1 VTARFGSTELPP
13 TQERCLRRAVRLQW
27 LTIAFLISATVL
39 VYVVLGNSQAMKAAW
54 IEDLLSFAP
63 PLAFLVAVRV
73 SKRRPDPRHP
83 YGLHR
88 SIGVAHLVAAVA
100 LVAVGGYLVADSG
113 LKLLTAEHP
122 PIGVV
127 ELFGTPVWLGWLMIA
142 AMAYTAVP
150 PVILGR
156 MKMALAE
163 DLHDKV
169 LYADA
174 KMNKA
179 DWLTAVAAIVGILG
193 IGFGLWWADAVAAL
207 AISGSILHDGVRN
220 VRGAVRG
227 LMDARATTYDDAHP
241 HPLVDRIDD
250 LVAGLPWVERARSRV
265 RDEGH
270 VFHVEVFAVPHPGTS
285 PTVDELQ
292 QARRAID
299 ELDCKLRDVVVVPV
313 HRLPEELLD
322 RS

>member
-1 VTARFGSTELPP
+1 MTTRFGSTELPAA
-13 TQERCLRRAVRLQW
+13 QERCLRRAVRLQW
-27 LTIAFLISATVL
+27 VSILFLVTATVL

-73 SKRRPDPRHP
+73 SKRQPNRRHP

-100 LVAVGGYLVADSG
+100 LVTMGGYLVVDSG
-113 LKLLTAEHP
+113 MKLLTAEHP

-127 ELFGTPVWLGWLMIA
+127 ELFGTTVWLGWLMIA

-156 MKMALAE
+156 MKMRLARE
-163 DLHDKV
+163 LHDKV

-179 DWLTAVAAIVGILG
+179 DWMTAVGAIVGVVG
-193 IGFGLWWADAVAAL
+193 IGLGLWWTDAVAAL
-207 AISGSILHDGVRN
+207 LISGSILHDGLKN
-220 VRGAVRG
+220 ITAAVRG
-227 LMDARATTYDDAHP
+227 LMDARATTYDDTQP
-241 HPLVDRIDD
+241 HPLTERIDE
-250 LVAGLPWVERARSRV
+250 LVAGLPWVAQARSRV

-270 VFHVEVFAVPHPGTS
+270 VFHVEVFAVPHSGTT
-285 PTVDELQ
+285 PTVDELEH
-292 QARRAID
+292 ARRVID
-299 ELDCKLRDVVVVPV
+299 ELDWKLHDVVVVPV
-313 HRLPEELLD
+313 PRIPEELLA
-322 RS
+322 